1 MSQQQHTH
9 CPLGRL
15 TSLLSGPWT
24 LYLIWVLN
32 CKSPI
37 RFGVLLREIN
47 GISTKVLTERLRLL
61 EAEGIVY
68 REYKSTIP
76 PEVSYSL
83 TTRGK
88 ELTEIIGPLNELAKR
103 WYGKVE
109 VESILVPT
117 GSANDADV

>member
-1 MSQQQHTH
+1 
-9 CPLGRL
+9 
-15 TSLLSGPWT
+15 
-24 LYLIWVLN
+24 
-32 CKSPI
+32 
-37 RFGVLLREIN
+37 VLLREIN

-83 TTRGK
+83 TTRGT